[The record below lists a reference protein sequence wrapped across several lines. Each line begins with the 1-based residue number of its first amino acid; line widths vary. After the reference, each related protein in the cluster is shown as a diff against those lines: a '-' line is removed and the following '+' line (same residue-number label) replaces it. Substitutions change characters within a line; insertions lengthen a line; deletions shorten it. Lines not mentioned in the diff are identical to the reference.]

1 MNLKQSFIVGVWFA
15 TVMTLCPFGDI
26 EGSGAIAKS
35 ELLEFRQYKE
45 GGKTFTE
52 RILEGQKEV

>member
-1 MNLKQSFIVGVWFA
+1 MNLKRSFIVGVWFA
-15 TVMTLCPFGDI
+15 TVTLCPFGDI
-26 EGSGAIAKS
+26 KGSGAIAKS

-45 GGKTFTE
+45 GSKTFTG